1 MLTRSHFRC
10 IPCRK
15 YWIKRGVVDEQVCAK
30 CKLTLHPYKL
40 STIRHDDKKLLRE
53 LKRLAEAVA
62 NVALAADSGG
72 A

>member
-1 MLTRSHFRC
+1 MLTKSHFRC

-15 YWIKRGVVDEQVCAK
+15 YWIKRGVVDEQVCQK
-30 CKLTLHPYKL
+30 CKLTLSPYKL
-40 STIRHDDKKLLRE
+40 TSIHHDDRKLLRE

-72 A
+72 S